1 MREEDKS
8 NILPTCLKILDRV
21 HNQRNK
27 RESNNYNQKN
37 IFRNLY
43 ITPSQPTREQD
54 NEAVSSLA
62 QILERIRQD
71 YYSTIVYYSTK
82 LFIT

>member
-27 RESNNYNQKN
+27 RESNNYNKKK
-37 IFRNLY
+37 Y
-43 ITPSQPTREQD
+43 I
-54 NEAVSSLA
+54 
-62 QILERIRQD
+62 
-71 YYSTIVYYSTK
+71 
-82 LFIT
+82 

>member
-37 IFRNLY
+37 IFRSLY

-54 NEAVSSLA
+54 NEPASSLV

-71 YYSTIVYYSTK
+71 YYSTIFYDSTK
-82 LFIT
+82 LLIT

>member
-37 IFRNLY
+37 IFRSLY

-54 NEAVSSLA
+54 NKAASSLA

-71 YYSTIVYYSTK
+71 NYSTIFYYSTK

>member
-27 RESNNYNQKN
+27 RESNNYNKKN

-54 NEAVSSLA
+54 N
-62 QILERIRQD
+62 
-71 YYSTIVYYSTK
+71 
-82 LFIT
+82 

>member
-27 RESNNYNQKN
+27 RESNNYNKKKIYLGICILRPHNRQENKT
-37 IFRNLY
+37 IK
-43 ITPSQPTREQD
+43 QPHHLLRSWRGSD
-54 NEAVSSLA
+54 K
-62 QILERIRQD
+62 
-71 YYSTIVYYSTK
+71 TIIQQYFTIPQN
-82 LFIT
+82 FIT

>member
-43 ITPSQPTREQD
+43 IMPSQPTREQD
-54 NEAVSSLA
+54 NKAASSLA

-71 YYSTIVYYSTK
+71 NYSTIFYYSTK
-82 LFIT
+82 PFIT